1 LKKAV
6 SEFDSLDEELLSLRI
21 DEAQKVDFDRR
32 SRSKRRY
39 LFYVILLLI
48 LAGGSW
54 VGWNYLTGVRPVE
67 VDVVLVQVI
76 PTGSSKPGMSGTQS
90 LPTVLTAGGYI
101 IPRRKIQLSSKVT
114 GRVASVEVEK
124 GDLVKK
130 GQLLVKLEDA
140 EFRAQVDEA
149 YANLQV
155 AQARLKELETGSR
168 PQEIEQARANV
179 ELAEANLRNAKLNYD
194 RAIRLFK
201 SGVIS
206 KGDYDKTET
215 AYEVARA
222 QVTDAKK
229 RYELIKLGP
238 RREQIELARSQVEA
252 AKASLAGAQTL
263 LEATEIRAPIDGTI
277 LEKLVEVGEMVTT
290 SFVGERGAK
299 SSVVSLADLNDL
311 QVELDI
317 SQSDFNRLQMNQKA
331 IVTPEAYS
339 DRKYDGI
346 LVEIAP
352 EANRQKATVQVKVKI
367 LNPDKYLRPEMNAKV
382 TFLAD
387 EPRRPEGSPPLPSLV
402 NRIIIPKSALIR
414 SGNTVRVFLVQDSKA
429 VAQEIKLG
437 GETEQGFEVL
447 EGLVGGEKI
456 IVGGLDKIKPGDPV
470 KIKGM

>member
-1 LKKAV
+1 M
-6 SEFDSLDEELLSLRI
+6 SEFNSLDEEILSLRI
-21 DEAQKVDFDRR
+21 DEAKKIDFDRP
-32 SRSKRRY
+32 SRSKKRY
-39 LFYVILLLI
+39 LFYLILLLI
-48 LAGGSW
+48 LIGGVW
-54 VGWNYLTGVRPVE
+54 VGWKQLMGARPVE
-67 VDVVLVQVI
+67 VEVVQVQLVSS
-76 PTGSSKPGMSGTQS
+76 GSSDPGMSKTQS
-90 LPTVLTAGGYI
+90 MPTVLTAGGYI

-130 GQLLVKLEDA
+130 GQVLVKLEDA

-155 AQARLKELETGSR
+155 AQARLKELEAGSR

-179 ELAEANLRNAKLNYD
+179 KLAEANLRNAKLNYD
-194 RAIRLFK
+194 RAIRLLK

-215 AYEVARA
+215 AYEVAQA
-222 QVTDAKK
+222 QVIDAKK
-229 RYELIKLGP
+229 RYELVKLGP
-238 RREQIELARSQVEA
+238 RREQIELARNQVEA

-263 LEATEIRAPIDGTI
+263 LEATEIKAPIDGTI

-317 SQSDFNRLQMNQKA
+317 SQSDFNKLQMNQKA

-382 TFLAD
+382 AFLAD
-387 EPRRPEGSPPLPSLV
+387 EPRPPEGSSPLPSVV
-402 NRIIIPKSALIR
+402 NRAMIPKSALIR
-414 SGNTVRVFLVQDSKA
+414 KGNTTQVFLVQDSKA
-429 VAQEIKLG
+429 VVQEVKLG

-447 EGLVGGEKI
+447 EGLTGGEKV
-456 IVGGLDKIKPGDPV
+456 IVSGLDKIKPGDWV
-470 KIKGM
+470 KVKGM